1 MKYRVGD
8 SGKIACVIRRVNE
21 AGSYLDVTI
30 SLPHNPTHTVT
41 IEAGDL
47 LDYTPR
53 AIQVGDYV
61 TKPDGDVKFKVIA
74 IDGGTAWV
82 REPFGPNELVR
93 CGILAPWSPPC

>member
-61 TKPDGDVKFKVIA
+61 TCEGAPCAHAVLAVAGKY
-74 IDGGTAWV
+74 AWV
-82 REPFGPNELVR
+82 DLPGGPTTMQAEYLTPV
-93 CGILAPWSPPC
+93 SPPC